1 MNARASSATYCFA
14 SIGIPGVVWGLMF
27 AFMGRFQLPEAAGTA
42 LLWKVQCFGALLTL
56 AGCVRARG
64 RSSAVAA
71 LSFVHLGLS
80 LLLIAGA
87 LLLQLRMLRPI
98 DP

>member
-1 MNARASSATYCFA
+1 MNTRVSAATYCLA
-14 SIGIPGVVWGLMF
+14 SIGIPGVVWGLTF
-27 AFMGRFQLPEAAGTA
+27 AFMNRFQLPEAAGTA
-42 LLWKVQCFGALLTL
+42 VLWKIQCVGALLTL
-56 AGCVRARG
+56 AGYVGARW
-64 RSSAVAA
+64 RHSVVSA

-87 LLLQLRMLRPI
+87 LLIQLRMLQPI